1 MDLLGL
7 FKDLGAYW
15 GLTGGLLYDALGP
28 RWTLACGAAQ
38 HLLGYLAVYAILVG
52 SPALGGVFGPRAPP
66 VGSTAAILAF
76 AANGNSLF
84 DTAALLCAMEAFPNE
99 RGVVSG
105 LMKAYLGLSSAIFAQ
120 VYAAAV
126 PDLALFPRQIMEWTG
141 TLYGG
146 RPHGVF
152 ADMPGWQLR
161 ENDYV
166 IGERK
171 VGGNAQSISKDRWLH
186 HTSFLWDFREETM
199 KYLTNPAKQPR
210 YRANRSHS
218 DFLAPLKTYLPDRNA
233 LATRIEAALEGMG
246 LEVAPAS
253 IEQAEDA
260 VAAHHRGSGVGTTGV
275 VDLETALTL
284 GPDDRA
290 PMLTGA

>member
-1 MDLLGL
+1 MDREMSLSQP
-7 FKDLGAYW
+7 AN
-15 GLTGGLLYDALGP
+15 
-28 RWTLACGAAQ
+28 
-38 HLLGYLAVYAILVG
+38 LVR
-52 SPALGGVFGPRAPP
+52 LVR
-66 VGSTAAILAF
+66 T
-76 AANGNSLF
+76 
-84 DTAALLCAMEAFPNE
+84 
-99 RGVVSG
+99 SG
-105 LMKAYLGLSSAIFAQ
+105 LCILRQLRLEEKLLRSPGAGNWCLLNDGTPDRSVVLGISGKPHQLVDVRRALDDGLRVIKRFSGGGTVIVDRDTQF
-120 VYAAAV
+120 VTLVMNAAAV
-126 PDLALFPRQIMEWTG
+126 PDLALFPRQIMDWTG
-141 TLYGG
+141 SLYGG

-152 ADMPGWQLR
+152 ADVPGWQLR

-260 VAAHHRGSGVGTTGV
+260 VAAFHRGSGVGTTGV

>member
-1 MDLLGL
+1 MDREMSLSQP
-7 FKDLGAYW
+7 AN
-15 GLTGGLLYDALGP
+15 
-28 RWTLACGAAQ
+28 
-38 HLLGYLAVYAILVG
+38 LVR
-52 SPALGGVFGPRAPP
+52 LVR
-66 VGSTAAILAF
+66 T
-76 AANGNSLF
+76 
-84 DTAALLCAMEAFPNE
+84 
-99 RGVVSG
+99 SG
-105 LMKAYLGLSSAIFAQ
+105 LCILRQLRLEEKLLRSPGAGNWCLLNDGTPDRSVVLGISGKPHQLMDVRRALDDGVRVIKRFSGGGTVIVDRDTQF
-120 VYAAAV
+120 VTLVMNAAAV

>member
-1 MDLLGL
+1 MDREMSLSQP
-7 FKDLGAYW
+7 AN
-15 GLTGGLLYDALGP
+15 
-28 RWTLACGAAQ
+28 
-38 HLLGYLAVYAILVG
+38 LVQ
-52 SPALGGVFGPRAPP
+52 LVR
-66 VGSTAAILAF
+66 T
-76 AANGNSLF
+76 
-84 DTAALLCAMEAFPNE
+84 
-99 RGVVSG
+99 SG
-105 LMKAYLGLSSAIFAQ
+105 LCILRQLRLEEKLLRSPGAGNWCLLNDGTPERSVVLGISGKPHQLVDVRRALDDGVRVIKRFSGGGTVIVDRDTQF
-120 VYAAAV
+120 VTLVMNAAAV
-126 PDLALFPRQIMEWTG
+126 PDLALFPRQIMDWTG
-141 TLYGG
+141 SLYGG

-152 ADMPGWQLR
+152 ADVPGWQLR

-260 VAAHHRGSGVGTTGV
+260 VAAFHRGSGVGTTGV

-290 PMLTGA
+290 PMQIGA

>member
-1 MDLLGL
+1 LDREMSLSQP
-7 FKDLGAYW
+7 AN
-15 GLTGGLLYDALGP
+15 
-28 RWTLACGAAQ
+28 
-38 HLLGYLAVYAILVG
+38 LVR
-52 SPALGGVFGPRAPP
+52 LVR
-66 VGSTAAILAF
+66 T
-76 AANGNSLF
+76 
-84 DTAALLCAMEAFPNE
+84 
-99 RGVVSG
+99 SG
-105 LMKAYLGLSSAIFAQ
+105 LCILRQLRLEEKLLRSPGAGNWCLLNDGTPDRSVVLGISGKPHQLVDVRRALDDGVRVIKRFSGGGTVIVDRDTQF
-120 VYAAAV
+120 VTLVMNAAAV

-218 DFLAPLKTYLPDRNA
+218 DFLAPLKTYMPDRNA

>member
-1 MDLLGL
+1 MDREMSLSQP
-7 FKDLGAYW
+7 AN
-15 GLTGGLLYDALGP
+15 
-28 RWTLACGAAQ
+28 
-38 HLLGYLAVYAILVG
+38 LVR
-52 SPALGGVFGPRAPP
+52 LVR
-66 VGSTAAILAF
+66 T
-76 AANGNSLF
+76 
-84 DTAALLCAMEAFPNE
+84 
-99 RGVVSG
+99 SG
-105 LMKAYLGLSSAIFAQ
+105 LCILRQLRLEEKLLRSPGAGNWCLLNDGTPERSVVLGISGKPHQLVDVRRALDDGVRVIKRFSGGGTVIVDRDTQF
-120 VYAAAV
+120 VTLVMNAAAV

-199 KYLTNPAKQPR
+199 KFLTNPAKQPR

-260 VAAHHRGSGVGTTGV
+260 VAAFHRGSGVGTTGV

>member
-1 MDLLGL
+1 MDREMSLSQP
-7 FKDLGAYW
+7 AN
-15 GLTGGLLYDALGP
+15 
-28 RWTLACGAAQ
+28 
-38 HLLGYLAVYAILVG
+38 LVR
-52 SPALGGVFGPRAPP
+52 LVR
-66 VGSTAAILAF
+66 T
-76 AANGNSLF
+76 
-84 DTAALLCAMEAFPNE
+84 
-99 RGVVSG
+99 SG
-105 LMKAYLGLSSAIFAQ
+105 LCILRQLRLEEKLLRSPGAGNWCLLNDGTPDRSVVLGISGKPHQLVDVRRALDDGLRVIKRFSGGGTVIVDRDTQF
-120 VYAAAV
+120 VTLVMNAAAV
-126 PDLALFPRQIMEWTG
+126 PDLALFPRQIMDWTG
-141 TLYGG
+141 SLYGG

-152 ADMPGWQLR
+152 ADVPGWQLR

-218 DFLAPLKTYLPDRNA
+218 DFLAPLKTYMPDRNA

>member
-1 MDLLGL
+1 MDREMSLSQP
-7 FKDLGAYW
+7 AN
-15 GLTGGLLYDALGP
+15 
-28 RWTLACGAAQ
+28 
-38 HLLGYLAVYAILVG
+38 LVR
-52 SPALGGVFGPRAPP
+52 LVR
-66 VGSTAAILAF
+66 T
-76 AANGNSLF
+76 
-84 DTAALLCAMEAFPNE
+84 
-99 RGVVSG
+99 SG
-105 LMKAYLGLSSAIFAQ
+105 LCILRQLRLEEKLLRSPGAGNWCLLNDGTPDRSVVLGISGKPHQLVDVRRALDDGVRVIKRFSGGGTVIVDRDTQF
-120 VYAAAV
+120 VTLVMNAAAV

-218 DFLAPLKTYLPDRNA
+218 DFLAPLKTYMPDRNA

-260 VAAHHRGSGVGTTGV
+260 VAAFHRGSGVGTTGV